1 MFPLNGDESEILGGE
16 VFIEALT
23 ISNGIYFYNI

>member
-1 MFPLNGDESEILGGE
+1 MIPLIGDESKILGGE

-23 ISNGIYFYNI
+23 ISNEIYYYNI